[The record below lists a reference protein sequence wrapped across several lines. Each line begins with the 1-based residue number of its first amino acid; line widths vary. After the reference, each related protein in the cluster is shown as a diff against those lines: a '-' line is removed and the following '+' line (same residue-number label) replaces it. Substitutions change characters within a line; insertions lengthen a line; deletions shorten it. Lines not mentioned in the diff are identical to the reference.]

1 MNDEKHMINAI
12 EVNCFELILLFNQ
25 KNRKTIMEMLTKRLQ
40 EVLHTTHI
48 EIIIYNRWHVQD
60 KSMRFSHH
68 SKKYLAQLDINV
80 FYEYFN
86 NKPNISSV
94 NKSDDL
100 ILDSQSRNGFLL
112 KLHNKDQFSGF
123 LYLNFENNVQIKQ
136 SFLQA
141 IKSNV
146 NNFLIILYQHRNE

>member
-1 MNDEKHMINAI
+1 MIDEKHMINVMEA
-12 EVNCFELILLFNQ
+12 NFFELILLLEEND
-25 KNRKTIMEMLTKRLQ
+25 RKTIMEMLTKRLQ
-40 EVLHTTHI
+40 NVLNTKHI
-48 EIIIYNRWHVQD
+48 EMIIYNRWHVQD

-80 FYEYFN
+80 FYKYFN

-136 SFLQA
+136 S
-141 IKSNV
+141 
-146 NNFLIILYQHRNE
+146 